1 MRKLATVIGA
11 VTVSVVSVGAMS
23 APGVGPAADPFR
35 PFPAVEAGGAH
46 AVAGAV
52 KLRLS
57 AVLISP
63 YRRQAVINN
72 RLMTVGAKI
81 GGGRILAI
89 DPRGVLVLRQ
99 GKRLWLQLIRR
110 GVLRP
115 EEGGA

>member
-1 MRKLATVIGA
+1 MRRYRLLAGTLIILL
-11 VTVSVVSVGAMS
+11 VVSAAMS
-23 APGVGPAADPFR
+23 AADAIPIADPFR